1 MKEGYI
7 MFTLPFKND
16 NSKSAAEGTLAAD
29 VKIIKFNELT
39 WIDIIR
45 PTHKEIQMLKD
56 LYNFHDLL
64 LEDCLT
70 EHQRSKV
77 DSYDDYSFIVIHL
90 PRYKKELSRLDSE
103 EIDIFIGP
111 DYLVTLHEGELKPL
125 TELAQNCFSK
135 EDLRTNYMDKGSA
148 ILLYEIIK
156 QLFDYCFPMLD
167 KIGNIV
173 NEINRQ
179 VFDNRSK
186 AKLEIISRT
195 KMQII
200 NYRSVIKPLRPVI
213 LTLEKVIP
221 KYLPKDMDIYFDDI
235 TDKIEKIWDMLEN
248 YKEVI
253 ESADNTFASLTNH
266 MINGLMRT
274 FTIIQVAILPMTLV
288 SALFSMNVKGIP
300 MHNYA
305 MAFWIVFSMIF
316 IPTLFIGVLFI
327 VKKDKW
333 F

>member
-1 MKEGYI
+1 

-16 NSKSAAEGTLAAD
+16 KKQPIVLRKLNTE
-29 VKIIKFNELT
+29 VKIIEFNGLK

-45 PTHKEIQMLKD
+45 PTNKEIKMLED
-56 LYNFHDLL
+56 MYDFHELL
-64 LEDCLT
+64 LEDCMT
-70 EHQRSKV
+70 EHQRSKI
-77 DSYDDYSFIVIHL
+77 DSYEDYSFIVLHL
-90 PRYKKELSRLDSE
+90 PRYRKELFRLDSE
-103 EIDIFIGP
+103 EIDIFIGQ

-125 TELAQNCFSK
+125 VDLAQKCQDK
-135 EDLRTNYMDKGSA
+135 EEARKEYMDEGSA
-148 ILLYEIIK
+148 LLLYGITK
-156 QLFDYCFPMLD
+156 SLFDYCFPMLD
-167 KIGNIV
+167 KIGNNV

-179 VFDNRSK
+179 VFATRSK
-186 AKLEIISRT
+186 SMLETISRT
-195 KMQII
+195 KMEII

-213 LTLEKVIP
+213 ITLEKVIK

-266 MINGLMRT
+266 TMNGLMRT

-288 SALFSMNVKGIP
+288 SGLFSMNVQGIP
-300 MHNYA
+300 MHDYA
-305 MAFWIVFSMIF
+305 IAFWIVFGMIF
-316 IPTLFIGVLFI
+316 IPTIGIGMLLLF
-327 VKKDKW
+327 KKDKW

>member
-1 MKEGYI
+1 

-16 NSKSAAEGTLAAD
+16 KKQQSINIKSINTE
-29 VKIIKFNELT
+29 VKIVEFGGLK
-39 WIDIIR
+39 WIDIIK
-45 PTHKEIQMLKD
+45 PTNNEINMLKEMYD
-56 LYNFHDLL
+56 FHDLL
-64 LEDCLT
+64 LEDCMT
-70 EHQRSKV
+70 EHQRPKV
-77 DSYDDYSFIVIHL
+77 DSYEDYSFIVLHL
-90 PRYKKELSRLDSE
+90 PRYKKEYFRLDFE
-103 EIDIFIGP
+103 EIDIFIGH

-125 TELAQNCFSK
+125 VELAQKCESS
-135 EDLRTNYMDKGSA
+135 EISQSEYMGKGSA
-148 ILLYEIIK
+148 LLLYEIIK
-156 QLFDYCFPMLD
+156 TLFDYCFPMLD

-179 VFDNRSK
+179 VFTNRSK
-186 AKLEIISRT
+186 DMLEVISRT

-213 LTLEKVIP
+213 LTLEKVIQ

-266 MINGLMRT
+266 TMNGLMRT

-288 SALFSMNVKGIP
+288 SGLFSMNVQGIP
-300 MHNYA
+300 MHNYEL
-305 MAFWIVFSMIF
+305 AFWIVFGMIF
-316 IPTLFIGVLFI
+316 IPTIFIGMLFFI
-327 VKKDKW
+327 KKDKW